1 MLWCVDKLIHFSIID
16 IYFKYASV
24 STLYRPSGLDMLEY
38 CARAQYLIRIKF
50 MSLRQCHTNVHTMHA
65 GTQTHTF
72 INNNIN
78 NLLRAYD
85 FRDEC

>member
-1 MLWCVDKLIHFSIID
+1 
-16 IYFKYASV
+16 
-24 STLYRPSGLDMLEY
+24 MLEY